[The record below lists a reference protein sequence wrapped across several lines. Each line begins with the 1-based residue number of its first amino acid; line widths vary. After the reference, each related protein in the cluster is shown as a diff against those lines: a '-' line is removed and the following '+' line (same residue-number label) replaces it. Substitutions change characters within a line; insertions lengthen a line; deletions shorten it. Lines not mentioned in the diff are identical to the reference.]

1 MSDLIL
7 SCPLPL
13 QYQQIVMAHGGG
25 GRLMQQLLTQLIQ
38 PTFSNPYLNQQHDS
52 AVFSVGE
59 QRLAFTSDS
68 YVIKPLFF
76 KGGDIGK
83 LAVCGTVNDLAMSGA
98 KPLFLSCSLIIEEG
112 FPLEQLQIILQSMQK
127 TATDAG
133 VFIVTG
139 DTKVVDCG
147 KGDGVYINTAG
158 IGICESALIIQPSQI
173 QVGDAI
179 IISGDIARHGIAVM
193 LEREGL
199 AFENTINSDCAL
211 LSGMVLDLLQTGI
224 ELHCLR
230 DLTRGG
236 LASALIE
243 LAGSAKMHLQ
253 INETAVPI
261 AEDVKSACE
270 LLGFDPLYIANE
282 GCCALFL
289 PATHATEALTILHRH
304 ETGKHAIQIGTVTA
318 VAEKGYVTLK
328 TAMGIER
335 VLDLLSGEQL
345 PRIC

>member
-1 MSDLIL
+1 MSDLTL

-25 GRLMQQLLTQLIQ
+25 GRLMQQLFTQLIQ

-52 AVFSVGE
+52 AVFSIGE

-112 FPLEQLQIILQSMQK
+112 FPLEHLQTILQSMQK
-127 TATDAG
+127 TAAQAG

-139 DTKVVDCG
+139 DTKVVDRG

-158 IGICESALIIQPSQI
+158 VGVCETALTIQPNQI

-211 LSGMVLDLLQTGI
+211 LSEMVLDLLQTGI

-243 LAGSAKMHLQ
+243 LASSAKVQLQ
-253 INETAVPI
+253 ISETAVPI
-261 AEDVKSACE
+261 ADDVKSACE

-282 GCCALFL
+282 GCCVLFL
-289 PATHATEALTILHRH
+289 PAAQVTDALAILHRH
-304 ETGKHAIQIGTVTA
+304 ETGKQAVQIGTVRA
-318 VAEKGYVTLK
+318 VDEKGYVTLK

>member
-1 MSDLIL
+1 MTATI
-7 SCPLPL
+7 
-13 QYQQIVMAHGGG
+13 IV
-25 GRLMQQLLTQLIQ
+25 
-38 PTFSNPYLNQQHDS
+38 
-52 AVFSVGE
+52 
-59 QRLAFTSDS
+59 
-68 YVIKPLFF
+68 
-76 KGGDIGK
+76 
-83 LAVCGTVNDLAMSGA
+83 
-98 KPLFLSCSLIIEEG
+98 IIEVNIT
-112 FPLEQLQIILQSMQK
+112 P
-127 TATDAG
+127 
-133 VFIVTG
+133 
-139 DTKVVDCG
+139 
-147 KGDGVYINTAG
+147 
-158 IGICESALIIQPSQI
+158 QI

-199 AFENTINSDCAL
+199 AFENTINSDCAI

-243 LAGSAKMHLQ
+243 LASSAKVQLQ
-253 INETAVPI
+253 ISETAVPI
-261 AEDVKSACE
+261 TDDVKSACE

-289 PATHATEALTILHRH
+289 PATQVTKALAILHRH
-304 ETGKHAIQIGTVTA
+304 QTGKQAVQIGTVMA
-318 VAEKGYVTLK
+318 VDEKGYVTLK